1 MQPDGRYEV
10 KQMSLTRNYEQDCWS
25 LSEDG
30 RKLLTVKEA
39 VVDGTVVM
47 TLAGTLRSDMEHV
60 FRDELLA
67 LMTVG
72 MNVVLDCGQLQYIAG
87 TCQDAL
93 LSVQQTADNINRG
106 TLTLRHVPPA
116 ILAELEKTNL
126 HELLMIE

>member
-39 VVDGTVVM
+39 VVDGTVVV

-106 TLTLRHVPPA
+106 TLTLRHVPSA

>member
-1 MQPDGRYEV
+1 
-10 KQMSLTRNYEQDCWS
+10 MSLTRNYGQDCWS

-30 RKLLTVKEA
+30 RTLLTVKEA
-39 VVDGTVVM
+39 VVDGTVVV

-106 TLTLRHVPPA
+106 TLTLRHVPSA

>member
-1 MQPDGRYEV
+1 
-10 KQMSLTRNYEQDCWS
+10 MSLTRNYGQDCWS

-39 VVDGTVVM
+39 VVDGTVVV

-87 TCQDAL
+87 SCQDAL
-93 LSVQQTADNINRG
+93 LSVQQTADDINRG
-106 TLTLRHVPPA
+106 TLTLCHVPPA